1 MFQIITFKNKSHKQP
16 RQLLQLNF
24 NMHRQLFIIILYRKI
39 QHSLIQQTLLYTKT
53 LVYPTTKNHSKNIV
67 SKNTSL

>member
-39 QHSLIQQTLLYTKT
+39 QHSLIQQTL
-53 LVYPTTKNHSKNIV
+53 VYPTTKNHSKNIV